1 MRKHLSFIGSILAIV
16 ITLPAFAAT
25 QEENRV
31 IVATEVMRQISQIP
45 EQTVPPSL
53 LSSAYGVAVIPKVIK
68 VGFGIGGQYG
78 KGIMVVRNADNT
90 WSNPSFVAI
99 VGGSFGWQV
108 GGQST
113 DIVLVFKTREIV
125 DNISRNKLTLG
136 ADAAVAAGP
145 VGRRTTAATDLQL
158 QSEVYSYSRSRG
170 LFAGVALEGTVIS
183 IDNKANAAYYGT
195 AGITA
200 DQVFAGSAN
209 SVPATA
215 NSFIQTLAAQTTQ
228 VPAAPVS
235 PVQMQPTAA
244 EDPPETEVKTYAIE
258 EIDD

>member
-1 MRKHLSFIGSILAIV
+1 MRKHLSFFISVFAI
-16 ITLPAFAAT
+16 TASLPALAAT
-25 QEENRV
+25 REENRV
-31 IVATEVMRQISQIP
+31 INATEVVRQISEIP
-45 EQTVPPSL
+45 EQTVPPVL
-53 LSSAYGVAVIPKVIK
+53 LSSAYGIAVIPKVIK
-68 VGFGIGGQYG
+68 LGFGVGGQYG

-99 VGGSFGWQV
+99 VGGSFGWQI

-125 DNISRNKLTLG
+125 NSISRNKLTLG

-215 NSFIQTLAAQTTQ
+215 NSFIQALAAQTAQ
-228 VPAAPVS
+228 VPAVPATSAPEQS
-235 PVQMQPTAA
+235 FTA
-244 EDPPETEVKTYAIE
+244 EDQPESEVKTFAIGDPDE
-258 EIDD
+258 